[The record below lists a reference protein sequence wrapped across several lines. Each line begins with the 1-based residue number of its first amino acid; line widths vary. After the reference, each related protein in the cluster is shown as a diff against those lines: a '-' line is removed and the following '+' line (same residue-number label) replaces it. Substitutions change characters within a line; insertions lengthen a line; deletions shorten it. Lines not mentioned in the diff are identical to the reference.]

1 MIRINLLPSKKTK
14 RRAGSGQQQLMFLAV
29 LVLLAAGGLYY
40 WYTLVED
47 DIVERTAS
55 ANAVKKDLD
64 RLRKEAG
71 ELTQLEQREKDLRER
86 LKQIDELQKSRLG
99 PVRMLAELSR
109 RIPSRVW
116 INVIDEKDHKMTMVG
131 AGLSLDDV
139 AEFKKGLRES
149 GYFVNI
155 KDMGQEDKPSPLPG
169 LNFVEFKLECDTK
182 YAI

>member
-1 MIRINLLPSKKTK
+1 MIRINLIPSKKTK
-14 RRAGSGQQQLMFLAV
+14 RRAGTGAQQLVFFVALI
-29 LVLLAAGGLYY
+29 LLAGGALYY
-40 WYTLVED
+40 WYTTVED
-47 DIVERTAS
+47 EIGDKTVAS
-55 ANAVKKDLD
+55 NGLKRELEK
-64 RLRKEAG
+64 LRKDAG

-86 LKQIDELQKSRLG
+86 LKQIDDLQKSRVG
-99 PVRMLAELSR
+99 PVRLLAELSR

-116 INVIDEKDHKMTMVG
+116 INSIEEKDHKLKMVG
-131 AGLSLDDV
+131 AGLSLDDI

-155 KDMGQEDKPSPLPG
+155 KDLGQEDKPSPLPG